1 VILDST
7 LINTLARDDP
17 DAAETLEE
25 LIDTGT
31 PVAFSALTV
40 FEVEVGLRE
49 AAARHRDRFEN
60 VANRIDVVPL
70 TRDVAHRAAA
80 IQHDLYE
87 RGEPIG
93 VIDVLIA
100 ATALERDEGVLTR
113 NADEFRRVDGLTVE
127 TY

>member
-1 VILDST
+1 MILDST

-17 DAAETLEE
+17 TAAETLEE

-40 FEVEVGLRE
+40 FEVEVGLRGV
-49 AAARHRDRFEN
+49 AAQHRDRFEN
-60 VANRIDVVPL
+60 VVNRIDVVPL

-80 IQHDLYE
+80 IQRDLYDH
-87 RGEPIG
+87 GEPIG
-93 VIDVLIA
+93 VVDVLIA
-100 ATALERDEGVLTR
+100 ATALERDESVLTR
-113 NADEFRRVDGLTVE
+113 NVDEFRRVDGLDVE

>member
-1 VILDST
+1 MILDST

-17 DAAETLEE
+17 AATDTLEE

-31 PVAFSALTV
+31 PIAFSALTV
-40 FEVEVGLRE
+40 FEVEVGLRGV
-49 AAARHRDRFEN
+49 AAQHRDRFEN
-60 VANRIDVVPL
+60 VVNRIDVVPL

-80 IQHDLYE
+80 IQRELYD

-93 VIDVLIA
+93 VVDVLIA

-113 NADEFRRVDGLTVE
+113 NVDEFRRVDGLDVE

>member
-1 VILDST
+1 MILDST

-17 DAAETLEE
+17 AATETLGE

-40 FEVEVGLRE
+40 FEVEVGLRG
-49 AAARHRDRFEN
+49 AAVQHRDRFEN
-60 VANRIDVVPL
+60 VVNRIDVVPL

-80 IQHDLYE
+80 IQRTLYG

-93 VIDVLIA
+93 VVDVLIA
-100 ATALERDEGVLTR
+100 ATALERGEGVLTR

>member
-1 VILDST
+1 MILDST
-7 LINTLARDDP
+7 IINTLARDDP
-17 DAAETLEE
+17 AATETLEQ
-25 LIDTGT
+25 LIDAGT

-40 FEVEVGLRE
+40 FEVEVGLRG
-49 AAARHRDRFEN
+49 AAAQHRDRFES
-60 VANRIDVVPL
+60 VVNRLDVVPL

-80 IQHDLYE
+80 LQENLYD

-93 VIDVLIA
+93 VVDVLIA

-113 NADEFRRVDGLTVE
+113 NADEFRRVDGLTVG

>member
-1 VILDST
+1 MILDST

-17 DAAETLEE
+17 AATHILEE
-25 LIDTGT
+25 LIDDGT

-40 FEVEVGLRE
+40 FEVEVGLRG
-49 AAARHRDRFEN
+49 AAAQHRERFEN
-60 VANRIDVVPL
+60 VTNRIDVVPL
-70 TRDVAHRAAA
+70 TRDVAHRAAG
-80 IQHDLYE
+80 IQRELYE

-93 VIDVLIA
+93 VVDVLIA

-113 NADEFRRVDGLTVE
+113 NAAEFRRVDGLTVE